1 MTPPVQSKKAAAK
14 NRTSF
19 TSSLT
24 MVERMRLADLKEQKR
39 AIQEENR
46 RAKIEATKQRTF
58 AKLEQQNEAIIAKGR
73 VKPSSAKTGHTE
85 TNAEQQQQEPTN
97 PDLAKQQQE
106 PTNPDLAKQQQ
117 EPTNPDLAKQQQEAI
132 NPDRLEPDSE

>member
-24 MVERMRLADLKEQKR
+24 MDERMRLADIKEEKK
-39 AIQEENR
+39 AIQKEIR
-46 RAKIEATKQRTF
+46 QAKIEATKQRTF

-73 VKPSSAKTGHTE
+73 VKPSSAKKDHTE
-85 TNAEQQQQEPTN
+85 TNAEQQQE
-97 PDLAKQQQE
+97 A
-106 PTNPDLAKQQQ
+106 
-117 EPTNPDLAKQQQEAI
+117 TNPDLAKQQQEAI
-132 NPDRLEPDSE
+132 NPDLIETDSE